1 MGIQGFFRYFKDK
14 SDLYT
19 EAPFILEAKVDE
31 NVSRLYIDF
40 INIVYDMVIDF
51 PDELNIQ
58 GDVVPIV
65 IQRVLE
71 RLELICAYYPNA
83 EIHLFHEGVPTVA
96 KIMEQYSRR
105 IYRKII
111 GDVKQD
117 LEQRLKLRIVEF
129 DFGLITN
136 PTFIENLNQRIIE
149 RFTGLG
155 RNIQIYYL
163 ENGPD
168 TIGEAEHRIINHI
181 YRTIG
186 PEGNYNF
193 VIYSPDAD
201 VFILSTLLTNNLTI
215 TGRRIV
221 TVNTLRRS
229 EPNVNEQTGQITRTY
244 YSVITRN
251 FIQYLISNIRTVG
264 KEPKR
269 LIADIMFAF
278 NILGDDFIPLF
289 KNFSINNLDMIYR
302 AYSTL
307 EPEQYIL
314 DYDAESNT
322 FAINCEILLLFFSTP
337 NMRCIDHLPTSPSR
351 DYPFIMRKPNNYLL
365 TENYNKIVYD
375 YLLFNVEKGFYLN
388 EKNNEFNAY
397 RGTYNNSNFGFG
409 LITPQPENYD
419 IQYNS
424 PLVFKPQFNNS
435 RYFLNINNDR
445 HKDDQKAIN
454 VNSRF
459 YANKNL
465 LITPSIEQ
473 VGLAPEHIDINNMV
487 RNYLEGYE
495 FILDLY
501 FNMYGVV
508 RNNFWYYQY
517 NQTPSVQQIIT
528 WLSDNPL
535 PSYVVEHPITYFTKK
550 EYKDYLA
557 ELIRTSYE
565 NLLKI
570 INDTKHFHPPKRTIG
585 YDDLIVLRHGPN
597 SRSIVFKCREKPY
610 LNKCIINGENI
621 LGPID
626 FLNRE
631 RVQHLQ
637 VVSAP
642 VVIQT
647 PQVVTPS
654 VVQSNPEVLA
664 PKGLNAKAAPFFPK
678 RGGFKEKYLKYKQK
692 YLQLKN
698 LMNQN

>member
-1 MGIQGFFRYFKDK
+1 MGIQGFFKYFKEK

-19 EAPFILEAKVDE
+19 EAPFILEAEVDE
-31 NVSRLYIDF
+31 NVQRLYIDF

-65 IQRVLE
+65 IQKILE

-117 LEQRLKLRIVEF
+117 LEQRLRLAIVEF

-322 FAINCEILLLFFSTP
+322 FTINREILLLFFSTP
-337 NMRCIDHLPTSPSR
+337 NMRCIDHLPTSPTR
-351 DYPFIMRKPNNYLL
+351 NYPFIMRKPNNYLL

-375 YLLFNVEKGFYLN
+375 YLLFNLEKGFYLYQN
-388 EKNNEFNAY
+388 D
-397 RGTYNNSNFGFG
+397 YNNNNNFGFG
-409 LITPQPENYD
+409 LINPQPANYD
-419 IQYNS
+419 IKYNDRS
-424 PLVFKPQFNNS
+424 VLLPKLYKF
-435 RYFLNINNDR
+435 RYFLNINND
-445 HKDDQKAIN
+445 KYNAEQSAIN
-454 VNSRF
+454 FNSKF
-459 YANKNL
+459 YENKNL
-465 LITPSIEQ
+465 LITPNIEQ
-473 VGLAPEHIDINNMV
+473 VGLPPEHIDINNMV
-487 RNYLEGYE
+487 ENYLEGYE

-528 WLSDNPL
+528 WLSTNAL
-535 PSYVVEHPITYFTKK
+535 PSYVVEHPIPYFTKK

-557 ELIRTSYE
+557 ELITTSYD

-570 INDTKHFHPPKRTIG
+570 INDTKHSDKESIG
-585 YDDLIVLRHGPN
+585 YDDLIVLGYGNN

-654 VVQSNPEVLA
+654 VVQPNPEVLA